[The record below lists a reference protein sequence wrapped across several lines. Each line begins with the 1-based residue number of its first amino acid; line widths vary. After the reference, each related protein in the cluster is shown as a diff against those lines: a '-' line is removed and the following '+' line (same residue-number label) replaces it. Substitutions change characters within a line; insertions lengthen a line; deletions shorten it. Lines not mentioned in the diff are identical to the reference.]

1 MKVLGS
7 LKFTFTSPITY
18 AGAGYLA
25 ALGSLLAQDAVIR
38 GDLVPGSIV
47 SNTLAGILIPLTA
60 LGPAVGIQRCIFR
73 KKHFSYFLESL
84 TIAER
89 YSLEERFKDEKDTVC
104 SQNLIERI
112 LDEIN
117 EIEIA
122 ICYREGIEVFDLE
135 KRETYEDADINLG
148 RMCDF
153 FEL

>member
-60 LGPAVGIQRCIFR
+60 LGPAVGALLGVRYFR
-73 KKHFSYFLESL
+73 RDMRLTESILGMVGAAPLLALWALVLIRLFKHHVLA
-84 TIAER
+84 T
-89 YSLEERFKDEKDTVC
+89 
-104 SQNLIERI
+104 
-112 LDEIN
+112 
-117 EIEIA
+117 
-122 ICYREGIEVFDLE
+122 
-135 KRETYEDADINLG
+135 
-148 RMCDF
+148 
-153 FEL
+153 